1 MVMKM
6 VKMMMVMGPNDDS
19 NGDVDDGDVDDGDD
33 AVDTT

>member
-19 NGDVDDGDVDDGDD
+19 NGDVDDGDD
-33 AVDTT
+33 AADTT

>member
-1 MVMKM
+1 MMMKM

-19 NGDVDDGDVDDGDD
+19 NGDGDD